1 MYEEL
6 SGESTRPGDGQDDRP
21 SPPRRPPTSRL
32 EPPLRAKDG
41 ERLQVLGIA
50 RISTVHQDALSLK
63 DQEALYRHW
72 LDEHTDLP
80 YQLTM
85 IASQGSGELLD
96 RKELRQAEELVESGR
111 QDLVLA
117 EDLGR
122 ISRRIYAAS
131 FCELCEDF
139 NTRLVAINDHVDT
152 AKEDWRLHSFFAT
165 FRHESYNRD
174 TAKRIRRTSR
184 NRFLQG
190 GMVQTV
196 IFCYCKPPG
205 MKTDEQLEKIPDMA
219 PFVEGMVERL
229 EKDWTYSEVAD
240 WLNNNNVPLGKWCRT
255 KKWTGAMVRR
265 IVFNPILKGVREH
278 NRKVAKR
285 VNETGRRKSVN
296 APPEELLER
305 SCPHLAFIESARY
318 DRLIAKLRE
327 KNAHYAVGRRRR
339 VDPRLGRPKK
349 RTIWPGQHV
358 TCGVCGRPFV
368 YGGHGRTKYLIC
380 SGARFYQCWNGATF
394 DAIAASAK
402 MATAIFDTIAAIP
415 DFDPAFVEM
424 VHQQSSHLDDSRCKE
439 IHELERRLL
448 KNDREL
454 DNLMASLKD
463 LGGSARIIEEIKSLE
478 SERKR
483 TDYKLQELRSLPT
496 TEIVLPS
503 AKEITLLGRQAFQD
517 LAHESHE
524 FAKLMKKLIPTI
536 NVKPVRCI
544 DQANVHLRAFF
555 DLSLAKLITDRRVMD
570 AVEPLLRR
578 ELVVDLFDPPQRVAY
593 RQQVIHMRAAGM
605 TERAVAKQ
613 LGLTTTAT
621 QRAAKLNRLMVSLG
635 INDPYVLVTEP
646 DPRNTKLRRHL
657 HPRYR
662 FEPLPGFGGE

>member
-1 MYEEL
+1 M
-6 SGESTRPGDGQDDRP
+6 
-21 SPPRRPPTSRL
+21 
-32 EPPLRAKDG
+32 
-41 ERLQVLGIA
+41 QVLGIA
-50 RISTVHQDALSLK
+50 RISTVHQDALSLD

-111 QDLVLA
+111 LDLVLA

-184 NRFLQG
+184 NRFMQG

-196 IFCYCKPPG
+196 IFCYRKPPG
-205 MKTDEQLEKIPDMA
+205 MKSDEQLEKIQEMA
-219 PFVEGMVERL
+219 PVVDGMVERL
-229 EKDWTYSEVAD
+229 EKDWSYSEVAD
-240 WLNNNNVPLGKWCRT
+240 WLNVNHVPLGKWCRS
-255 KKWTGAMVRR
+255 KKWTGAIVRR
-265 IVFNPILKGVREH
+265 IIFNPILKGVREH
-278 NRKVAKR
+278 NRKVSKR

-305 SCPHLAFIESARY
+305 QCPHLAFIEPTRY

-358 TCGVCGRPFV
+358 TCGICGRPFV
-368 YGGHGRTKYLIC
+368 YGGHGRTKYLMC
-380 SGARFYQCWNGATF
+380 SGARSYQCWNGATF
-394 DAIAASAK
+394 DAVAAATK
-402 MATAIFDTIAAIP
+402 MATAIFDTMAALP
-415 DFDPAFVEM
+415 DFDPAFVEL
-424 VHQQSSHLDDSRCKE
+424 VRQQSSLLEDSRHTE
-439 IHELERRLL
+439 ILELERKLL
-448 KNDREL
+448 KIDREL
-454 DNLMASLKD
+454 DNLMTSLKD
-463 LGGSARIIEEIKSLE
+463 LGGSPRLNEEIKSLE
-478 SERKR
+478 TEKKR
-483 TDYKLQELRSLPT
+483 AEYGLQELRSLPT

-503 AKEITLLGRQAFQD
+503 AEDIILLGRKAFQD

-524 FAKLMKKLIPTI
+524 FAKLMKKLISTI
-536 NVKPVRCI
+536 IVKPVRCI

-555 DLSLAKLITDRRVMD
+555 ELSLAKLIPDRRVID

-593 RQQVIHMRAAGM
+593 RQQVVEMRAAGM

-613 LGLTTTAT
+613 LGLTITAT
-621 QRAAKLNRLMVSLG
+621 QRAAELNRLMVSLG
-635 INDPYVLVTEP
+635 IADHYVLVTGP

-657 HPRYR
+657 HTRYR